1 MKTPNFEND
10 FYLST
15 WNYLIETHGER
26 NVFFNEKINVIKIEL
41 SFLSYFLIIS
51 YNENKIYFQN
61 NDPEVNEKLSYEDF
75 KKLDKSFRIFDF
87 SAAKKY
93 IDFKD
98 QEYNLIKSIQG

>member
-15 WNYLIETHGER
+15 WNYLIKTHGNK
-26 NVFFNEKINVIKIEL
+26 NVYFNEKTNVIKVNL
-41 SFLSYFLIIS
+41 SCISYFLIIS

-61 NDPEVNEKLSYEDF
+61 NDPEVNQNLSFEDY

-93 IDFKD
+93 IDFKN
-98 QEYNLIKSIQG
+98 QECNLIQSIQG